1 MSGNC
6 AINFHRYHCNTIL
19 VVFRCF
25 GAIEKLYLFLSLSG
39 IFTGPLRVFLG
50 NMGVFLGIL
59 WYSWVN
65 VWTVENPYWTSVLS
79 NTGFQYNTDSS
90 PIRVFNTIQIR
101 VQYGFSIQYRLIQY
115 ISILYIALYNNLL
128 ISSIVCLVT
137 LKIGKTI
144 PKKSTGYQ
152 IFFLIKFILRTDQY
166 IL

>member
-1 MSGNC
+1 MILITEIGLDYFRELPYAKPCNNYLLFLCAIFYFEHVIAIMSGNC
-6 AINFHRYHCNTIL
+6 AINFHRYHCNKIL

-90 PIRVFNTIQIR
+90 PIRVFNTIQIHTI
-101 VQYGFSIQYRLIQY
+101 YFH
-115 ISILYIALYNNLL
+115 
-128 ISSIVCLVT
+128 IVHNTV
-137 LKIGKTI
+137 
-144 PKKSTGYQ
+144 
-152 IFFLIKFILRTDQY
+152 
-166 IL
+166 